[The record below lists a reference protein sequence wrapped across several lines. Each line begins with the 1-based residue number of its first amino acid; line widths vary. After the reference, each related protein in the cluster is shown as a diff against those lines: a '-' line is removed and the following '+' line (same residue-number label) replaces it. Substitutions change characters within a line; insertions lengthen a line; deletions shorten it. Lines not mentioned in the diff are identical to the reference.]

1 VQQGRPAEAEELL
14 AGWEEHPAALRA
26 LASLRLA
33 DGRPRQA
40 VALLER
46 GVRAAEDDAVATAGL
61 LALLV
66 EARLALPDLPGAPA
80 AADELAALARL
91 TGIHLLAARADLA
104 AAAVALAAG
113 RAGDATEPARRA
125 LAGFG
130 GLQMPFDAGLARLAL
145 ARAVAADDPQTAADE
160 AGAALAAFRALG
172 AVRAA
177 DAAAA
182 VLRAG
187 GGPVA
192 RRVRGTGPLSAREE
206 EVLAL
211 IARGLSNAGIGRT
224 LVISEKTAGH
234 HVSHILAKLGARN
247 RAEAAALAV
256 RRRPPAGVPRG

>member
-1 VQQGRPAEAEELL
+1 MQQGRPAEAEELL